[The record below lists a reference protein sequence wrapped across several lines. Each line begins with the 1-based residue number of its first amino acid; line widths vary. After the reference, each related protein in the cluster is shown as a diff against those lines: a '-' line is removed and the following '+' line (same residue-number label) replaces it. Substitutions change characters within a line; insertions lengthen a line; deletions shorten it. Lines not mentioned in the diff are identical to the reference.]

1 MNDFFVTTVE
11 LLGQFSAHRGGIDH
25 NIVQFILAGSSWT
38 ILLLFALY
46 RQNRKYMMPHEY
58 LLIWAFTLGL
68 LRELFM
74 LSMALLQAYGIIH
87 NDVLHIFFPP
97 LEHALLDFSM
107 ILLCGAYLRYLLYNN
122 YLAKQYLLAGITTVT
137 LCYLVTFLWWGKH
150 IISDPSSRFGQTWC
164 DWIFRINSS
173 FFIALALV
181 ILLKKT
187 SGWVRSTV
195 CTALLFFFLHE
206 FLKIPDMAL
215 GEVYE
220 AQITPFRHGFYLL
233 AIPIIGFIYI
243 REQLD
248 LQQQTEKALQQSES
262 LYRSL
267 IESIDYG
274 VVLIDKSHRILM
286 ANSAQGRLFQVNPE
300 RLVGEFCYN
309 KFGNKDELCNHC
321 PGQKALT
328 TGKVQEV
335 EAEKIRNDGSRVIV
349 KIKAYPIFNKDKKVT
364 SFIEVT
370 EDVTKQRIAAE
381 EMQRIRHLESVGV
394 LAGGIA
400 HDFNNILASIYGFT
414 DLAILK
420 SGKDSGIETELGQI
434 RKASHRGRN
443 LVQQILTLSRKQ
455 EEERHPIRIASVIK
469 EALKLLRSSL
479 PSSINIQ
486 QDISSQAVVLA
497 DSTQIHQLIINLC
510 TNAYQA
516 MHTSTGNISISL
528 QDIFIEPAN
537 TLIEDFVLAPGQ
549 YVKLTVSDSGI
560 GMNDET
566 ITRIFEPYFT
576 TKEVGK
582 GTGLGLAVVHG
593 IVKSHGGR
601 INVQSVPS
609 SGTTFTI
616 YLPAT
621 DEDAF
626 IEHGTEEDLNLRGD
640 GRIIVVDDEEDIRRS
655 TEEYLSKFGYSVDL
669 FTNGREA
676 CDALTSH
683 PAKWDILITDQ
694 TMPEMTGLDLV
705 TEIRKIRP
713 ELPVIIC
720 SGYSETVNSDNIE
733 ELAPCVFL
741 QKPITMNQLLKT
753 VYDALSKVKVHE

>member
-1 MNDFFVTTVE
+1 MNDFFATTVE

-25 NIVQFILAGSSWT
+25 NIVQFILAGSTWT

-46 RQNRKYMMPHEY
+46 RQKRRDIRPHEK
-58 LLIWAFTLGL
+58 LLVWAFALGL
-68 LRELFM
+68 VRESFM
-74 LSMALLQAYGIIH
+74 LFIALLQSYGILSI
-87 NDVLHIFFPP
+87 DVLHIFFPP
-97 LEHALLDFSM
+97 LEHALLDYAM
-107 ILLCGAYLRYLLYNN
+107 VLLCGAYLHYLLENKLIAN
-122 YLAKQYLLAGITTVT
+122 RYLLAGITAVT
-137 LCYLVTFLWWGKH
+137 CCYLTTFFWWSRH
-150 IISDPSSRFGQTWC
+150 IIADPTSRFGQTWC

-173 FFIALALV
+173 FFIGFALV
-181 ILLKKT
+181 ILFLKT
-187 SGWVRSTV
+187 RGWVRSTV

-215 GEVYE
+215 GEIYE

-243 REQLD
+243 REQLEF
-248 LQQQTEKALQQSES
+248 QEKTEKALEKSET

-274 VVLIDKSHRILM
+274 VVLIDKNHRILM
-286 ANSAQGRLFQVNPE
+286 ANSAQGRLFKVDPNT
-300 RLVGEFCYN
+300 LIGKHCFN
-309 KFGNKDELCNHC
+309 IFGNQDEQCHHC

-335 EAEKIRNDGSRVIV
+335 ETEKIRSDGSKFIIR
-349 KIKAYPIFNKDKKVT
+349 IKAYPIFNSDRT
-364 SFIEVT
+364 ISSFIEVT
-370 EDVTKQRIAAE
+370 EDVTEQRIASE

-414 DLAILK
+414 DLALLK
-420 SGKDSGIETELGQI
+420 SGKDSNIEPELSQI

-455 EEERHPIRIASVIK
+455 EEERHPIRISSIIK
-469 EALKLLRSSL
+469 EALKLIRSSL

-486 QDISSQAVVLA
+486 QDISSQSVVFA
-497 DSTQIHQLIINLC
+497 DSTQIHQLIMNLC

-516 MHTSTGNISISL
+516 MHTSTGEISISL
-528 QDIFIEPAN
+528 QDCTIEPAN
-537 TLIEDFVLAPGQ
+537 TLIEDFVLAPGN

-560 GMNDET
+560 GMDEET
-566 ITRIFEPYFT
+566 ATRIFEPYFT
-576 TKEVGK
+576 TKDVGK

-601 INVQSVPS
+601 IKVHSKPG
-609 SGTTFTI
+609 SGATFII

-621 DEDAF
+621 EEDAF
-626 IEHGTEEDLNLRGD
+626 IEKGAEEDLNLRGNEC
-640 GRIIVVDDEEDIRRS
+640 IIVVDDEEDIRRS
-655 TEEYLSKFGYSVDL
+655 VEEYLTKFGYSVDV
-669 FTNGREA
+669 FTNGRNA
-676 CDALTSH
+676 FDAIRNN
-683 PAKWDILITDQ
+683 PNKWDLLITDQ

-705 TEIRKIRP
+705 TETRKIKP
-713 ELPVIIC
+713 DLPVVIC
-720 SGYSETVNSDNIE
+720 SGYSETVNNGNIE
-733 ELAPCVFL
+733 KMAPCVFV

-753 VYDALSKVKVHE
+753 VYNELNKCT